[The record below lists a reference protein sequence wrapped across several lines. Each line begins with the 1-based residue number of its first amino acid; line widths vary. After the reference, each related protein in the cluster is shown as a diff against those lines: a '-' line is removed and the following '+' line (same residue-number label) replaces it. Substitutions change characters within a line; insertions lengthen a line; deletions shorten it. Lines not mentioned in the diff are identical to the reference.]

1 MYPRFSVSDESGL
14 GKNAGKS
21 GQPTCLKPGII
32 DCTCQKETLMTQL
45 TETVELET
53 TETGT
58 VRYTRTGPLNGP
70 PVVLLPALGLNR
82 SFWDVQTVALNS
94 RYLVLAVDVL
104 DQTQPRG
111 ADFAPTFE
119 GLAAAAAA
127 VITHAQ
133 TGPAHVVGLSLGS
146 MIAQTL
152 VLQVPP
158 LVRSLTLIGSAATFA
173 EAGRTAVRERAA
185 QTRAEGMAAIAPL
198 HLARWFTPEFT
209 RQHPDVIERV
219 TQTLLA
225 DDPEVHAAL
234 WEMVSGLDTLP
245 RLPELTCPT
254 LVIVGA
260 EDTSTPPSAAQR
272 IVDAVAGT
280 RLETVAG
287 SAHLTPLEAPEA
299 VNALL
304 LDFLSAH

>member
-1 MYPRFSVSDESGL
+1 MP
-14 GKNAGKS
+14 
-21 GQPTCLKPGII
+21 
-32 DCTCQKETLMTQL
+32 
-45 TETVELET
+45 ELD

-58 VRYTRTGPLNGP
+58 VRYTQTGAPKGS
-70 PVVLLPALGLNR
+70 PVVLLHALGFNR
-82 SFWDVQTVALNS
+82 SFWDVQTAALDS

-104 DQTQPRG
+104 DQTKPRP
-111 ADFAPTFE
+111 ADFVPTFE
-119 GLAAAAAA
+119 TLAAAAAA
-127 VITHAQ
+127 VINHAQ

-152 VLQVPP
+152 ALAEPS

-173 EAGRTAVRERAA
+173 EAGRTAIRARAA

-209 RQHPDVIERV
+209 RQHPEVIERV

-225 DDPEVHAAL
+225 DDPAVHAAL

-245 RLPELTCPT
+245 RLPELTCPV

-260 EDTSTPPSAAQR
+260 EDTSTPPAAAQQ
-272 IVDAVAGT
+272 IVDAVAGA

-287 SAHLTPLEAPEA
+287 SAHLTPLEAPET

>member
-1 MYPRFSVSDESGL
+1 MP
-14 GKNAGKS
+14 
-21 GQPTCLKPGII
+21 
-32 DCTCQKETLMTQL
+32 
-45 TETVELET
+45 ELD

-58 VRYTRTGPLNGP
+58 VRYTQTGPPEGP
-70 PVVLLPALGLNR
+70 PVVLLHALGFNR
-82 SFWDVQTVALNS
+82 SFWDVQTAALGS

-104 DQTQPRG
+104 DQTQPRP
-111 ADFAPTFE
+111 ADFVPTFE
-119 GLAAAAAA
+119 GLAAAAA

-152 VLQVPP
+152 ALAEAS

-173 EAGRTAVRERAA
+173 EAGRTALRERAA

-219 TQTLLA
+219 TRTLLA
-225 DDPEVHAAL
+225 NDPRVHAAL
-234 WEMVSGLDTLP
+234 WEMVSRLDTLP
-245 RLPELTCPT
+245 RLPELTCPV
-254 LVIVGA
+254 LAIVGA
-260 EDTSTPPSAAQR
+260 EDTSTPPAAAQQ
-272 IVDAVAGT
+272 IVDAVAGA

-287 SAHLTPLEAPEA
+287 SAHLPPLEAPGT
-299 VNALL
+299 VNTRLTE
-304 LDFLSAH
+304 FLSASV